1 MRKVNEEEEETRKVN
16 KEQGPDARG
25 ESRERDKNEMKQ
37 RGGRGGEGRGAP
49 AIARSWCVTPI
60 HSVQPVTETD

>member
-16 KEQGPDARG
+16 KEQGPEARG

-37 RGGRGGEGRGAP
+37 RGGRGGDLAVKR
-49 AIARSWCVTPI
+49 CVFLSLPPT
-60 HSVQPVTETD
+60 SAVKRC